1 MRVEG
6 ETISITFDIVSHTPA
21 HTRKWRGSN
30 RFHDRGKRQ
39 TWVSPPA
46 EPAVYRRAIK

>member
-6 ETISITFDIVSHTPA
+6 ETISITFDIVTLTPA
-21 HTRKWRGSN
+21 LSLKGRGSN